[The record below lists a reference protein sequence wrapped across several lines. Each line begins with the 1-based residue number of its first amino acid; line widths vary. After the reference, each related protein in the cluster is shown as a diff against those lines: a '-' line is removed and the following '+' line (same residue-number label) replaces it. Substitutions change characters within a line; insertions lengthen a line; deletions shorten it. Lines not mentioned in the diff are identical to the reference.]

1 MIHLNCGKGQG
12 DATVS
17 RGLAREVSG
26 HDWEGT
32 LFYMFPFPVP
42 GDGSGADETVDRE
55 RTSPENM
62 PITAP

>member
-1 MIHLNCGKGQG
+1 MRR
-12 DATVS
+12 VS

-26 HDWEGT
+26 HDREGT
-32 LFYMFPFPVP
+32 LFHVFPFPVP
-42 GDGSGADETVDRE
+42 ADGSWADEAGDRE

>member
-1 MIHLNCGKGQG
+1 MRR
-12 DATVS
+12 VS

-26 HDWEGT
+26 HDREGT
-32 LFYMFPFPVP
+32 LFYTFPFPVP
-42 GDGSGADETVDRE
+42 GDGSGADEAGDRE